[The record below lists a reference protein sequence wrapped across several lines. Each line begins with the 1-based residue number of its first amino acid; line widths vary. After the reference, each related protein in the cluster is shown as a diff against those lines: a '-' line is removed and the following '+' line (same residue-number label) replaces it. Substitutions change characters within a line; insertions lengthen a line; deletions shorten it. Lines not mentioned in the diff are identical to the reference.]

1 MRPTRLPR
9 QRGAIFIL
17 FAMMVL
23 ALLSMA
29 GMALDLALAYN
40 RKVELQA
47 LADAAA
53 LAAARELNGTA
64 AGVDKAVEAAAT
76 AAAGFKYRYNAL
88 AVPWSDAALRF
99 AAAPAGPDAGWVDAA
114 SAAATPAT
122 LLYARVDT
130 AALAALDSHLNQVPS
145 IFMRANAGAPPTLRA
160 AARAIAGRLKIPVT
174 PLAICAQGPAQ
185 AARANTSAP
194 AYTELVEYG
203 FRRGVAYNLVNLNP
217 DDTTPEHFLIDPLTP
232 PGMPGS
238 ATNFS
243 TAVVGPFV
251 CAGAMLMPS
260 VTGGALHVQRNF
272 PLAALYPHLNSR
284 FDMYGGNHCVAEAA
298 PPDSNVK
305 AYLYAS
311 ITWMNPASGTQT
323 AAPWTSGGTRLWTRA
338 DPLPGD
344 ASNTAPLYGPLWSY
358 ARAVPYSAYSASPVE
373 PANGYATFVTADWSK
388 LYTPGPPAA
397 SGYPSATAGATPYST
412 GGGNNFLAPSAHP
425 PGLARRRVLNVAL
438 LSCPVP
444 AGAITSATVL
454 GVGRFFMTVPATA
467 TSLSAEFAGI
477 APAASM
483 AGAVE
488 LQR

>member
-1 MRPTRLPR
+1 MRPARLPR

-64 AGVDKAVEAAAT
+64 AGVDKAVEAAAS
-76 AAAGFKYRYNAL
+76 AAATYKYRYNVL

-99 AAAPAGPDAGWVDAA
+99 AAAPGTVEAGWIDAA
-114 SAAATPAT
+114 SAAAAPAT
-122 LLYARVDT
+122 LLYAKVDT
-130 AALAALDSHLNQVPS
+130 AALAALDSHLNHVPS
-145 IFMRANAGAPPTLRA
+145 IFMRAHSGAGATLQA
-160 AARAIAGRLKIPVT
+160 SAHAIAGRLKIPVT

-185 AARANTSAP
+185 ASRANTGAT
-194 AYTELVEYG
+194 AYNELVEYG
-203 FRRGVAYNLVNLNP
+203 FRRGVAYNLMQLNP
-217 DDTTPEHFLIDPLTP
+217 GDTTPEHFLIDPLTP
-232 PGMPGS
+232 PGLPG
-238 ATNFS
+238 APANFS

-260 VTGGALHVQRNF
+260 VTGGPLSVQRNF
-272 PLAALYPHLNSR
+272 PLASLYLHLNSR
-284 FDMYGGNHCVAEAA
+284 FDNYTGNHCTPEAA
-298 PPDSNVK
+298 PPDSNIK
-305 AYLYAS
+305 SYLYAG
-311 ITWMNPASGTQT
+311 IGWMNPASSTQV
-323 AAPWTSGGTRLWTRA
+323 AAPWISGTRLWTRA

-344 ASNTAPLYGPLWSY
+344 ASNTAPQYGPLWAY

-373 PANGYATFVTADWSK
+373 PASGYATFGTADWSR

-412 GGGNNFLAPSAHP
+412 GGGAYFQPPSAAHP
-425 PGLARRRVLNVAL
+425 GQARRRVLNVAL

-444 AGAITSATVL
+444 AGATASATVL

-477 APAASM
+477 APAASL